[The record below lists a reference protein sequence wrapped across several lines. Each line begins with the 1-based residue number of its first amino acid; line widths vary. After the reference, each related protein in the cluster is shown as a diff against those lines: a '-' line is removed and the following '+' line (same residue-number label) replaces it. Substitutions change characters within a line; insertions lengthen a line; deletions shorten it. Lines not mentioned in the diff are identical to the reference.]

1 MTRPTMETTQ
11 DHSRDNQGS
20 GRDIHP
26 ECPKCPHYCDVRSR
40 YYFVVHTEAGDINE
54 EMKLKRV
61 I

>member
-1 MTRPTMETTQ
+1 METTQ